1 MPFSD
6 QGTYFTYPNGNTR
19 IIGDVSRSVCASF
32 RASQSNDENIIFSI
46 GSFDT
51 TCDEGKGCN
60 THFTLAIRNATHI
73 NILGMCYQYNNDAIL
88 IAQNSLYDGPFHHIC
103 VTYNNTES
111 KLCVYLDSQ
120 TPNCLVRQ
128 NPPYNTTLGDVRI
141 GWWPDSNHQFVASG
155 GGLIHSVSLFDSVL
169 PETCITDQFMNMS

>member
-1 MPFSD
+1 L
-6 QGTYFTYPNGNTR
+6 NN
-19 IIGDVSRSVCASF
+19 
-32 RASQSNDENIIFSI
+32 NNILVSI
-46 GSFDT
+46 GALDT
-51 TCDEGKGCN
+51 AWPSKGCN
-60 THFTLAIRNATHI
+60 RNFAIVISDSTLASVFRMCNQFDNL
-73 NILGMCYQYNNDAIL
+73 NIHVGPYN
-88 IAQNSLYDGPFHHIC
+88 LYDGAFHQIC

-141 GWWPDSNHQFVASG
+141 GWWPDNNRQFVASG
-155 GGLIHSVSLFDSVL
+155 GGSIHSVSLFDSVL